1 MVLTLGIDEAGR
13 GPCVGSMFIVGAMF
27 EEQDLVKL
35 KNLGVKDSKLLT
47 HKRRVELEK
56 SIKKI
61 AKKIKIIKVSPK
73 EIDEAVESDSGL
85 NLNWLEALKQAEII
99 NELKPD
105 KVIIDCP
112 SPNIKKYTDYLKER
126 IKKELVDKIIF
137 VVEHKA
143 DVNFVECSSAS
154 IVAKVMREN
163 EVKDIE
169 RMVGESIGSGYTSNP
184 ICQQFI
190 KDKMDKYPKIFR
202 KSWLTYKNHKKIKEQ
217 KTLDTYDNLQ

>member
-13 GPCVGSMFIVGAMF
+13 GHCVGSMFIVGAMF

-47 HKRRVELEK
+47 HKRMVELEK

-154 IVAKVMREN
+154 IVA
-163 EVKDIE
+163 
-169 RMVGESIGSGYTSNP
+169 
-184 ICQQFI
+184 
-190 KDKMDKYPKIFR
+190 
-202 KSWLTYKNHKKIKEQ
+202 
-217 KTLDTYDNLQ
+217 